1 MGWIDYSLWSVM
13 KLKIGYSP
21 NRVGNTATTEIQA
34 KPSCV
39 SIVVKSCGE
48 GVRLNELGSTKAG
61 GK

>member
-1 MGWIDYSLWSVM
+1 MVWINPSLRCIVE
-13 KLKIGYSP
+13 LKIGYSP

-48 GVRLNELGSTKAG
+48 GVRLHELGSTKAG